1 MATESEFAKTIS
13 GYYRDNEFA
22 LRHTAE
28 MGWPE
33 QGLAGPFVAPGHGD
47 PSDCLYG
54 HAVTAETSQ
63 Y

>member
-1 MATESEFAKTIS
+1 MATESEFTKTIS

-33 QGLAGPFVAPGHGD
+33 QGLAGPFVAPG
-47 PSDCLYG
+47 
-54 HAVTAETSQ
+54 AW
-63 Y
+63 